1 MTVTQSKTTD
11 EAIKAEIR
19 RQLAIAKA
27 KRGNDWQVQSIENS
41 WDDTMD
47 DRETLR
53 DIRSLNRTGSMFARV
68 ICGFDD

>member
-41 WDDTMD
+41 WVT
-47 DRETLR
+47 RWT
-53 DIRSLNRTGSMFARV
+53 TARRCAISV
-68 ICGFDD
+68 PSTAPARCSRG